1 VATSSRLLVE
11 SCGAFSLIQIKNEK
25 LIVLRGAEY
34 LARDLLL
41 LFKLEDRFLVLSLQ
55 VQLQK
60 VYLLGSVLVNRQQVS
75 DLIIN
80 F

>member
-1 VATSSRLLVE
+1 
-11 SCGAFSLIQIKNEK
+11 LIQIKNEK